1 VAASLLAATGL
12 PDLVTTSLDDY
23 RALALGLARDPE
35 RLAAL
40 RARLA
45 ANLPDAPL
53 FDTDRTRRQVETA
66 YATAWRRR
74 MAGLA
79 PRSFD
84 VPEDA

>member
-1 VAASLLAATGL
+1 MHSCPGCHGTIAVRRT
-12 PDLVTTSLDDY
+12 
-23 RALALGLARDPE
+23 
-35 RLAAL
+35 LAAL

-53 FDTDRTRRQVETA
+53 FDTDRTRRQVEAA